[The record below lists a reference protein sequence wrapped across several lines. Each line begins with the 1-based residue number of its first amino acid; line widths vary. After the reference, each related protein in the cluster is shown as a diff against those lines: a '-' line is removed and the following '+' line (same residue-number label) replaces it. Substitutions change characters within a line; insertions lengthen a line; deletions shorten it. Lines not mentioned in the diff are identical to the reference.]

1 MVVIV
6 IRYSGGIKLGAGGL
20 IRAYGGTA
28 RQVLQENTQHQYTII
43 PKQTLVIENLQ
54 PKYVGQLYDIASK
67 YNASISTN
75 DTNTNFNNFNLICDC
90 NVVPTIKERL
100 LDSTRGS
107 ITIR

>member
-28 RQVLQENTQHQYTII
+28 RQVLQENTQRQLIII
-43 PKQTLVIENLQ
+43 PKQTLIIENLQ

-67 YNASISTN
+67 YNAIISN
-75 DTNTNFNNFNLICDC
+75 DNSNFNNFNLICDC
-90 NVVPTIKERL
+90 DVVPTIKERL